1 MSYNEKSS
9 ANSRSTAQ
17 VPMTTILIYTTIKYR
32 KGIVS
37 PVIYGDQETI
47 DDIKGVF

>member
-1 MSYNEKSS
+1 MSYNEKRS

-17 VPMTTILIYTTIKYR
+17 VPMTTILIYTTITYR

-37 PVIYGDQETI
+37 PLIYGDQKT
-47 DDIKGVF
+47 DGDIKGIF